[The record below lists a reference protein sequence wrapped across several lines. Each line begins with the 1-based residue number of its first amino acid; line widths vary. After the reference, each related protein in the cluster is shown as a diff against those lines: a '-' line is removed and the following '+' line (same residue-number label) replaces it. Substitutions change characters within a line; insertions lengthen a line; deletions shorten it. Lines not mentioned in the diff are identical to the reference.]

1 MRSPPSLLPCRSLL
15 AGDPAR
21 SHLRALAIGLAL
33 LLTAPGLLR
42 AATADDPPASL
53 HFSGEPIGSEY
64 PLAHGI
70 AADAADLRAADKSLR
85 PPDAEAS
92 ALQKG
97 QLVRAYAEAARTE
110 DSTDADLRAQ
120 SQARRALIL
129 ARLGAVNFAAELA
142 NEALANAT
150 VHGEVA
156 LARAWMLWHT
166 GDLAG
171 ADREAARATG
181 APAWALA
188 EWKAHRAKFAPALAR
203 FSAAKEPDDP
213 YSTDFLAYAE
223 LAAAARAYSL
233 ADGLYFRAVN
243 NLQQQF
249 SAEKNFPPANLQR
262 ARRGFRDLVRAMLGD
277 AAREPGAARLSA
289 LLVATAREVCATPA
303 TRADWEIYFSLLAD
317 VRAHQPTFDPAHYD
331 LHGDLARAEKE
342 AGLDLSWREK
352 LQPLLAD
359 PRLRFA
365 SRVHQALAR
374 LEAHDGAALLNEP
387 LDATFSPAQLA
398 TLQAYADLVA
408 AEDVV
413 LAQLHRALPA
423 GRDAVPRDRDYV
435 VAVAKLRFRR
445 ALLASDL
452 AAAREQLAKLEQFPD
467 TDPAISL
474 DAYRAR
480 IVALERGPFLTAYAQ
495 ILRYPPTD
503 VPEKHLEAALAAS
516 DDIDDQLTERHGEA
530 YLFDPDLPADS
541 VALVQRLCHLR
552 IVTALSTGHV
562 LSAERALADLQLWCD
577 PKKHPAFAPLP
588 DLIAAVTDAPAQE
601 EKLTADEQRIWT
613 SLKSG
618 RADPSFPGLL
628 RAAIEADSL
637 RWSPHLLLPLAH
649 WRLGQNDLALAA
661 IARTKELVRHNRAT
675 LATLDALVANNDPAT
690 FVRRHLTELKNTP
703 APERRAKAAAVR
715 KDLDSLLRNLATY
728 HCGGQRLELKKLPPD
743 AVRAYAFIVAG
754 YIQCRLVEIR
764 LRDAVDL
771 LGTLETLKVP
781 EALALAQPAVE
792 GFAFTHDLP
801 DEPTRAAWRR
811 LLEPGSISSAE
822 LKTALEQFKPAF
834 EAGSVT
840 AGMGAVLAPYR
851 GRNYQ
856 QARSNLAMLQ
866 RLYGR
871 VRAVSAQLGQLSRL
885 LNATDEPPALDFNES
900 IDSLLERRRNLHQIS
915 VNYKDANFD
924 ALAEAY
930 NSGYSSPQLRHL
942 EALCR
947 DVDAVTAQIEAA
959 EARQRAERNQVRQ
972 HQDTVSRDVYA
983 ALRRLMAL

>member
-1 MRSPPSLLPCRSLL
+1 MRQTLAAIFAATSLL
-15 AGDPAR
+15 AIVHGAD
-21 SHLRALAIGLAL
+21 
-33 LLTAPGLLR
+33 APD
-42 AATADDPPASL
+42 AL

-64 PLAHGI
+64 PLAHGL
-70 AADAADLRAADKSLR
+70 AADAADLLASDKSLR

-97 QLVRAYAEAARTE
+97 QLVHAYAEALRTA
-110 DSTDADLRAQ
+110 DSADADLRAQ

-142 NEALANAT
+142 NDALAHAT
-150 VHGEVA
+150 VRGEVA
-156 LARAWMLWHT
+156 LARAWMLWHA
-166 GDLAG
+166 GDLAA
-171 ADREAARATG
+171 ADRETARATG
-181 APAWALA
+181 APAWALS
-188 EWKAHRAKFAPALAR
+188 EWKAHRAKFAPALAK
-203 FSAAKEPDDP
+203 FHAAPEPDDP
-213 YSTDFLAYAE
+213 YSVAFLAHAE
-223 LAAAARAYSL
+223 LAAAARAYYL

-262 ARRGFRDLVRAMLGD
+262 ARRGFRDLVRALLGD
-277 AAREPGAARLSA
+277 AAREPGAVRLSA
-289 LLVATAREVCATPA
+289 LLLATAREVCATPA
-303 TRADWEIYFSLLAD
+303 PRADWETYLALAD
-317 VRAHQPTFDPAHYD
+317 DIRATQPTFDFAAYD

-342 AGLDLSWREK
+342 AGLDLAWREK
-352 LQPLLAD
+352 LKPLLAD

-365 SRVHQALAR
+365 SRVQQALAR

-387 LDATFSPAQLA
+387 LETDFSPAQLA
-398 TLQAYADLVA
+398 TLQAYVDLVA
-408 AEDVV
+408 AEDAV
-413 LAQLHRALPA
+413 LAQLHQALPA

-445 ALLASDL
+445 ALLARDF

-467 TDPAISL
+467 TDPAVSL

-480 IVALERGPFLTAYAQ
+480 LAALERGPFLTAYAQ

-516 DDIDDQLTERHGEA
+516 DDIDGQLTERHGEA
-530 YLFDPDLPADS
+530 YLFAGDLPADS

-552 IVTALSTGHV
+552 VVVALSTGRV
-562 LSAERALADLQLWCD
+562 FSAERALADLQLWCD
-577 PKKHPAFAPLP
+577 PKKHPAFEPLP
-588 DLIAAVTDAPAQE
+588 GLIAAVTAAPAQE

-613 SLKSG
+613 SLKAG
-618 RADPSFPGLL
+618 RGDPSFPALL
-628 RAAIEADSL
+628 RAAIQTDDL
-637 RWSPHLLLPLAH
+637 RWTPHLLLPIAH

-661 IARTKELVRHNRAT
+661 IAHTKELVRYNRAT
-675 LATLDALVANNDPAT
+675 LSTLDTLVANNDPAT
-690 FVRRHLTELKNTP
+690 MVRRSVTELKNSP

-715 KDLDSLLRNLATY
+715 KDLEALLRNLAAY

-754 YIQCRLVEIR
+754 YIHCRLAEVR

-792 GFAFTHDLP
+792 NFAFTHDLP

-811 LLEPGSISSAE
+811 LLEPGSIATAD
-822 LKTALEQFKPAF
+822 LKTALQQFKPAF
-834 EAGSVT
+834 ENGSVS

-871 VRAVSAQLGQLSRL
+871 VRAVSAQLSQLSRL
-885 LNATDEPPALDFNES
+885 LDVTDEPPAGLDFTDS
-900 IDSLLERRRNLHQIS
+900 IDSLLERRRNLHQLS

-924 ALAEAY
+924 ALADAY
-930 NSGYSSPQLRHL
+930 NNGYSSPQLRHL

-947 DVDAVTAQIEAA
+947 DVDAVTAQIQAVEARNRALREAA
-959 EARQRAERNQVRQ
+959 RERQDAFLQQQDAIRQ
-972 HQDTVSRDVYA
+972 DVYA
-983 ALRRLMAL
+983 TLRRLMAL